1 MLERAFQPAHTGVY
15 DFMAR
20 YIFIT
25 GGVVSSLGK
34 GLASAALGALLQ
46 ARGYTVRLRKLDP
59 YLNVDP
65 GTMSPFEHGEVF
77 VTDDGAETDLD
88 LGHYERF
95 TGVAARKTDSV
106 SSGRIYSTVL
116 EKERRG
122 DYLGKTIQVIPHVT
136 NEIKEFIA
144 IGDDEVDFMLCEI
157 GGTVGDIEGLP
168 FFEAIRQFGQ
178 DRPRGECIFMHLT
191 LLPFVKASGELKTK
205 PTQHSVKELRSIGL
219 APDILVCRSEGP
231 IPEKEREKLAL
242 FCNVRPDSVIAA
254 QDLSTIYDAP
264 LAYHREGMDQAVL
277 DAFQISPAPKP
288 DLSRWEDVSD
298 RIHNPEGEVRVA
310 IVGKYTQLEDAYKSI
325 AEALTH
331 GGMANRVKVRA
342 EWIDAETFDRE
353 DPAPYLEGFHAIL
366 VPGGFGERG
375 TEGKIKAAEFARTR
389 KIPYLGICLGMQMA
403 VVEAARN
410 LADMPNA
417 GSEEFDHEAGKKRF
431 EPVVYHLK
439 EWVQGNYKVT
449 RKSDD
454 DKGGTMRLGAYN
466 AVLSEGSRVAQ
477 AYGTC
482 NIEERH
488 RHRYEVDIKYREQ
501 LEAKGLIFSGMSPDG
516 KLPEIVEVKDHPWY
530 IGVQFHPELKSK
542 PFAPHPLFR
551 DFVRAAK
558 DVSRLV

>member
-1 MLERAFQPAHTGVY
+1 
-15 DFMAR
+15 MAR
-20 YIFIT
+20 YVFIT

-46 ARGYTVRLRKLDP
+46 ARGFSVRLRKLDP

-95 TGVAARKTDSV
+95 TGVHARKTDSI
-106 SSGRIYSTVL
+106 SSGRIYSNVL

-136 NEIKEFIA
+136 NEIKDFIA

-168 FFEAIRQFGQ
+168 FFEAIRQFSQ
-178 DRPRGECIFMHLT
+178 DRPRGQCIFMHLT
-191 LLPFVKASGELKTK
+191 LLPYLAASGELKTK

-219 APDILVCRSEGP
+219 QPDVLVCRSEHP
-231 IPEKEREKLAL
+231 IPEKERAKIAL
-242 FCNVRPDSVIAA
+242 FCNVRPDSVIPAY
-254 QDLSTIYDAP
+254 DLNSIYEAP
-264 LAYHREGMDQAVL
+264 LAYHRAGLDQAVL
-277 DAFQISPAPKP
+277 DAFGISPAPKP
-288 DLSRWEDVSD
+288 NLDRWEDVMD
-298 RIHNPEGEVRVA
+298 RLTHAEGEVRVA

-331 GGMANRVKVRA
+331 GGMANRTRVKA
-342 EWIDAETFDRE
+342 EWIDAEIFERE
-353 DPAPYLEGFHAIL
+353 DPAPWLENFHAIL

-375 TEGKIKAAEFARTR
+375 TEGKIKAATFARE
-389 KIPYLGICLGMQMA
+389 KKVPYLGICLGMQMA
-403 VVEAARN
+403 VIEAARN
-410 LADMPNA
+410 LAGLTRA
-417 GSEEFDHEAGKKRF
+417 GSEEFDHEKGEKRF

-439 EWVQGNYKVT
+439 EWVQGNHMVS
-449 RKSDD
+449 RKASD
-454 DKGGTMRLGAYN
+454 DKGGTMRLGAYT
-466 AVLSEGSRVAQ
+466 AHLKAGSKVAGV
-477 AYGTC
+477 YGATE
-482 NIEERH
+482 IEERH
-488 RHRYEVDIKYREQ
+488 RHRYEVDIKYREK
-501 LEAKGLIFSGMSPDG
+501 LEACGLIFSGMSPDG
-516 KLPEIVEVKDHPWY
+516 RLPEIVEWQDHPWF

-542 PFAPHPLFR
+542 PFAPHPLFA

-558 DVSRLV
+558 EVERLV